1 MTLELVHLLNDNQLN
16 CKAFINY
23 RPLIVNE
30 INIDIMMKYTF
41 AAALFAAAIY
51 ATEIVD
57 DEDADVIV
65 VDLEDVPEPVEEE

>member
-41 AAALFAAAIY
+41 AAALFAAAVY
-51 ATEIVD
+51 ATEVVDPTSELPDDD
-57 DEDADVIV
+57 DEPIT
-65 VDLEDVPEPVEEE
+65 VDLEN